1 MSKKKKKHKKIRFTE
16 NYDVSS
22 KGFNSLSNDE
32 REILAQQLYE
42 LNQAVEKGDIKTAMN
57 EFDNMSTIDT
67 ASYAEESIDTMISD
81 LLYGEN
87 NDNVESYRE
96 PVFQGDRVLDNNSTA
111 ANVNIIVS
119 TDGNTPSNIV
129 SETIIKDIDARILE
143 DINKS
148 EDEDFDDEYMTC
160 ELITHALKSYSDELF
175 SLDNDV
181 IISEIDNFTEVV
193 KLVER
198 IFIKMLETNGMDMEG
213 ILRLRKRMFEDMGL
227 VMNEEISNIELA
239 KDRLRNPGLNNQP
252 RVKSTTIKETVVE
265 EVIEP
270 VKDTNELMPSDNITD
285 DNELDFDDDS
295 DNGWSDVSV
304 DTSSSTE
311 ELTNDISNNELS
323 DPIIHKKPVIGSTI
337 NTISDEELDSVVIM
351 PRSRKSLQV

>member
-1 MSKKKKKHKKIRFTE
+1 MSKKKKKHKKIRFAE
-16 NYDVSS
+16 SYNVSS

-67 ASYAEESIDTMISD
+67 VSYTEESIDMMISD

-87 NDNVESYRE
+87 NDNIESYRE
-96 PVFQGDRVLDNNSTA
+96 PVFQGDRVLNNNSTA

-227 VMNEEISNIELA
+227 VMSEEISNIELA
-239 KDRLRNPGLNNQP
+239 KDKLRNPGLNNQP
-252 RVKSTTIKETVVE
+252 RVKSTTVKETVV

-270 VKDTNELMPSDNITD
+270 VKDTNEPIASENITD
-285 DNELDFDDDS
+285 DDDLDFDNDS

-304 DTSSSTE
+304 DTDSSTE
-311 ELTNDISNNELS
+311 ELTKDTNNTELS

-351 PRSRKSLQV
+351 PRSRKSLQI